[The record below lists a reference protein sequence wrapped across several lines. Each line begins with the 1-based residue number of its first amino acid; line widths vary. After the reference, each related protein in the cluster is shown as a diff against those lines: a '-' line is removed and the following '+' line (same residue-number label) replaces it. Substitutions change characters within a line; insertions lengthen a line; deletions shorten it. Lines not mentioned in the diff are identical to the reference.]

1 MKVSKKVIERAKH
14 YLSYDSDTELA
25 EAIEIIAKHE
35 NGSDLVSDVND
46 IVVWSPLVDEL
57 RVETFLENIG
67 YGEKDKEMRVYV
79 INTHDERVEDIHD
92 IFSLTDEE
100 FMFEAEEQGRVYTL
114 EGFQRAFNEFHI
126 NTEIDIIRF
135 IEVSI

>member
-92 IFSLTDEE
+92 IFSLTDKE
-100 FMFEAEEQGRVYTL
+100 FMFEAEEQGRIYTL

>member
-1 MKVSKKVIERAKH
+1 MKVSNRVIEKARH
-14 YLSYDSDTELA
+14 YLSADTSEEL
-25 EAIEIIAKHE
+25 ERMIVAIASHS
-35 NGSDLVSDVND
+35 NTNDLASSVDDVL
-46 IVVWSPLVDEL
+46 VWSPLVDEL
-57 RVETFLENIG
+57 TCETLLENIG

-92 IFSLTDEE
+92 IFSLTDKE

>member
-1 MKVSKKVIERAKH
+1 MCLRHTFNFLITN
-14 YLSYDSDTELA
+14 YD
-25 EAIEIIAKHE
+25 IIDYIDEVVPTHSNE
-35 NGSDLVSDVND
+35 NSFMCAD
-46 IVVWSPLVDEL
+46 
-57 RVETFLENIG
+57 FLELIG

>member
-25 EAIEIIAKHE
+25 KAIEMIAEHE

-67 YGEKDKEMRVYV
+67 YGESDKETRVYV
-79 INTHDERVEDIHD
+79 VDIDKAEIDVHQSCSNE
-92 IFSLTDEE
+92 IFIE
-100 FMFEAEEQGRVYTL
+100 EAERQGLVYTL
-114 EGFQRAFNEFHI
+114 EGFEKAFNFSEI
-126 NTEIDIIRF
+126 STENCLIRF

>member
-100 FMFEAEEQGRVYTL
+100 FMFEAEEQGRIYTL
-114 EGFQRAFNEFHI
+114 EGFQRAFNEFHV